1 MRRCYHRDVSK
12 AQGTRHKSQGTT
24 KRQRCDLSLLTCALC
39 LAALGASC
47 ASVPVVAPIP
57 EPPVVSYEDKLSWII
72 RLEDQRILRDPNPP
86 PPVIIVPATR
96 TQPAIVAPPPPSDL
110 IRLLNDGEARVRRR
124 AAHAPG
130 RVGLPDATE
139 AVTRLLTDQEP
150 DVRQM
155 AAFALGLIGDP
166 AARPA
171 LQAALGDA
179 NPLVQGRAAEALGMI
194 GNRADADA
202 VSAVVRTH
210 VAAGALAGIDADDLT
225 YPQKPPAEAVRLG
238 LYALVRLGSY
248 EALAAAALDAKYQ
261 PVSTWW
267 PVAYA
272 IQRLPDPRSAPA
284 LLTLLNTPGRYTAAF
299 AARGLG
305 AIKAAAAVMPLR
317 TIVEKRS
324 AHPAVVIQALRA
336 MAAIN
341 DASSAPAVNAIV
353 VDAKADPTLRLEA
366 MTALS
371 GLVGPESL
379 DLMLDLVS
387 DRLPEIR
394 AFAIRTLAR
403 IDPDALLTTLSGL
416 DAERDWT
423 VRAAEGAAL
432 AALPPARAEARLRLL
447 LEDRDFRVVNAAIS
461 ALVASKAPWAG
472 TVLTERLKA
481 DDFAARA
488 AAARGLSE
496 LKATAAAPVLAD
508 AYRASFGDS
517 TYVARA
523 AALEALAQLD
533 PAAARPLL
541 EEALRDK
548 EWAVRVR
555 AAELL
560 EQAGV
565 PAATTQ
571 AAIRPAVA
579 GRTIDEAEWQG
590 LVSPKYSPHAYIVT
604 DRGGIEIELAILD
617 APLTVANFIALARK
631 GFFDGVAIHRVVP
644 DFVVQDGDPRGD
656 GEGGPGYSIRDEIN
670 MRPYLRGTVGMALDW
685 ADTGGSQFFITHSPQ
700 PHLDGRYTV
709 FGHVVEGMDVVDRLG
724 PWDIVRSVTIWDGV
738 TPPPLP
744 AFK

>member
-1 MRRCYHRDVSK
+1 V
-12 AQGTRHKSQGTT
+12 T
-24 KRQRCDLSLLTCALC
+24 LILC
-39 LAALGASC
+39 FGALGASC
-47 ASVPVVAPIP
+47 ASVPVAAPTP

-86 PPVIIVPATR
+86 APVIIVPATR
-96 TQPAIVAPPPPSDL
+96 LQPAIVAPPAPSDL

-124 AAHAPG
+124 AALALG
-130 RVGLPDATE
+130 RVGLPE
-139 AVTRLLTDQEP
+139 AVEPLTKLLADAEP

-155 AAFALGLIGDP
+155 AAFALGLIGDA

-171 LQAALGDA
+171 LQMALGDM

-202 VSAVVRTH
+202 VGTMVRTH

-225 YPQKPPAEAVRLG
+225 YPQTPPAEAARLG

-284 LLTLLNTPGRYTAAF
+284 LLALLNTPGRYTAAF

-305 AIKAAAAVMPLR
+305 AIKAAAAAMPLR
-317 TIVEKRS
+317 AIVEKRT

-336 MAAIN
+336 LATLNDTAA
-341 DASSAPAVNAIV
+341 APVVTAIV
-353 VDAKADPTLRLEA
+353 TDFKADPTLRLEA
-366 MTALS
+366 ATALS
-371 GLVGPESL
+371 ALASPDSL
-379 DLMLDLVS
+379 DLMLDLIS
-387 DRLPEIR
+387 DQSPIVRG
-394 AFAIRTLAR
+394 FALRTLAR
-403 IDPDALLTTLSGL
+403 VDPDALLTTLSGL

-423 VRAAEGAAL
+423 VRAAEAASL
-432 AALPPARAEARLRLL
+432 ATLPPSRAEARLRLL
-447 LEDRDFRVVNAAIS
+447 LQDRDFRVVSAAMT
-461 ALVASKAPWAG
+461 ALIASKPSWAAAE
-472 TVLTERLKA
+472 LTERLKV
-481 DDFAARA
+481 DDFAMRA
-488 AAARGLSE
+488 AAARGLGE
-496 LKATAAAPVLAD
+496 LKVTAAVPELVQ
-508 AYRASFGDS
+508 AYRAAIGDN
-517 TYVARA
+517 TYVARG

-541 EEALRDK
+541 EEALREKD
-548 EWAVRVR
+548 WPLRVR

-565 PAATTQ
+565 PPATTQ
-571 AAIRPAVA
+571 PAIRPAA
-579 GRTIDEAEWQG
+579 GGRTIDEAEWQG
-590 LVSPKYSPHAYIVT
+590 LVSPKYSPHAYIAT
-604 DRGGIEIELAILD
+604 DRGGIEIELTILD
-617 APLTVANFIALARK
+617 APLTVGNFIALARK
-631 GFFDGVAIHRVVP
+631 GFFDGVAIHRIVP

-724 PWDIVRSVTIWDGV
+724 PWDIVRSVTIWDGL

-744 AFK
+744 AFKP